1 VHIYDAT
8 LWVVGDRWTP
18 DQPHA
23 IDLESGRD
31 VPANTLV
38 GAAID
43 EMRKLK
49 MGDEA
54 QLKLWSEE
62 MKRLLPPVRSGD
74 QVVLFCSSGRTVIAY
89 YNGQERGEINDPHSA
104 RRSSKFGSTRARR
117 IRSYGSH
124 CSTNERRYVFISIR
138 SPNPSP

>member
-1 VHIYDAT
+1 VHIYDTT

-31 VPANTLV
+31 VPANTLI

-54 QLKLWSEE
+54 QLKL
-62 MKRLLPPVRSGD
+62 
-74 QVVLFCSSGRTVIAY
+74 
-89 YNGQERGEINDPHSA
+89 
-104 RRSSKFGSTRARR
+104 
-117 IRSYGSH
+117 
-124 CSTNERRYVFISIR
+124 
-138 SPNPSP
+138 

>member
-8 LWVVGDRWTP
+8 LWVVGDRWIP
-18 DQPHA
+18 DEPHA

-49 MGDEA
+49 MGDDA

-62 MKRLLPPVRSGD
+62 MKRLLPPRPSRRSGGP
-74 QVVLFCSSGRTVIAY
+74 VLFIGPHGHSLLQWAGTGRNQRSVIQLGAFQGLARPAREEPAATEVIAQRM
-89 YNGQERGEINDPHSA
+89 NTA
-104 RRSSKFGSTRARR
+104 M
-117 IRSYGSH
+117 
-124 CSTNERRYVFISIR
+124 C
-138 SPNPSP
+138 